1 MNDDITR
8 KYFTTG
14 EFAKLC
20 NVKKQTLFHYDDIGL
35 LSPEIKMENGYRYYS
50 YHQFDIF
57 HVIELLKEVDMPL
70 KEIKRFFEN
79 KTPLELIDLLKSKS
93 LEIDKK
99 IHDLHQLQ
107 KIIETKITITASALA
122 ADISKITLTHQE
134 EELLFLSES
143 ILDCSDREFLKS
155 VAEFIDYLY
164 KNELDMGYP
173 IGAMVSRDN
182 IMKKDYGNYTF
193 LYNKTAKHLEGVPYH
208 IKPKGT
214 YIVAYHKGSD
224 EHIAQTY
231 QKMQNFILEH
241 GIQIGSYSYEEYILD
256 EISVSGNENY
266 VTRIMIEVVENEE
279 VSSLSTS

>member
-35 LSPEIKMENGYRYYS
+35 LSPEIKLENGYRYYS
-50 YHQFDIF
+50 YHQFDLF

-79 KTPLELIDLLKSKS
+79 KTPLQLIDLLKSKY
-93 LEIDKK
+93 LEMDKK
-99 IHDLHQLQ
+99 IHDLRQLQ
-107 KIIETKITITASALA
+107 KIIETKINITESALNV
-122 ADISKITLTHQE
+122 DILEITRIHQE

-143 ILDCSDREFLKS
+143 ILDCSDRDFLKS

-182 IMKKDYGNYTF
+182 ILKGDYGNYTY
-193 LYNKTAKHLEGVPYH
+193 LYNKTAKHLQGATYH

-224 EHIAQTY
+224 EYIAQTY
-231 QKMQNFILEH
+231 QKMLDYIHEH
-241 GIQIGSYSYEEYILD
+241 DIHIGGYSYEEYILD
-256 EISVSGNENY
+256 EISVSGSENY
-266 VTRIMIEVVENEE
+266 VTRIMIKALDNE
-279 VSSLSTS
+279 

>member
-1 MNDDITR
+1 MNDIAR

-35 LSPEIKMENGYRYYS
+35 LSPEIKTENGYRYYS

-79 KTPLELIDLLKSKS
+79 KTPQELIDLLKSKS
-93 LEIDKK
+93 LEMEKK
-99 IHDLHQLQ
+99 IHDLRQLQ
-107 KIIETKITITASALA
+107 KIIETKISITESALS
-122 ADISKITLTHQE
+122 ADITKITMTHQE

-155 VAEFIDYLY
+155 VAVFIDYLY
-164 KNELDMGYP
+164 TNELDTGYP

-182 IMKKDYGNYTF
+182 IMKEDYGNYTF
-193 LYNKTAKHLEGVPYH
+193 LYNKTAKHMKGVPYH
-208 IKPKGT
+208 IKPKGN

-231 QKMQNFILEH
+231 QRMQSYIREH
-241 GIQIGSYSYEEYILD
+241 GIHIGNYSYEEYILD

-266 VTRIMIEVVENEE
+266 VTQIMIEVVENEE
-279 VSSLSTS
+279 VSS

>member
-1 MNDDITR
+1 MNDIAR

-99 IHDLHQLQ
+99 IHDLRQLQ

-193 LYNKTAKHLEGVPYH
+193 LYNKTAKHLKGVPYH

-231 QKMQNFILEH
+231 QKMQDFILEH

-279 VSSLSTS
+279 VSS